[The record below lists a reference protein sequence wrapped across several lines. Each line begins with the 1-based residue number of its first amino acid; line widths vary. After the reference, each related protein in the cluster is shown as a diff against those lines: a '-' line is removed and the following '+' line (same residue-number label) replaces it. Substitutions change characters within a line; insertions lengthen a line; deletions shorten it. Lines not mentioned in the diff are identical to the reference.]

1 MTFLA
6 FSRLFAEGGGNA
18 FSGLGLNG
26 FLIAFQ
32 IVNVLLLILFL
43 NGLLLRPLLRGLD
56 NRRKRIEESL
66 ANAAKADD
74 RLANVEKDYQ
84 LRMAEA
90 DAAAAKVRAEALQNA
105 QAEIDVLRR
114 EALVE
119 AERLKNQ
126 ARIDAAA
133 ERNAML
139 AQLRTQVA
147 GLAMA
152 AANRVIGESL
162 DEKRQQALINDF
174 FGKVPA
180 GVISNVKAGPS
191 AATAAVLVTSA
202 LPLTPDEQARVKQD
216 LAQQL
221 GAVSDIA
228 FDVDPAIMGGLII
241 RVGDKVIDGSVAG
254 RMNTLKQSLGA

>member
-1 MTFLA
+1 MTALA
-6 FSRLFAEGGGNA
+6 FSRLFAEGGGDA

-26 FLIAFQ
+26 FLIVFQ
-32 IVNVLLLILFL
+32 LVNFLLLILFL
-43 NGLLLRPLLRGLD
+43 NSLLIRPLLRGLD

-84 LRMAEA
+84 LRLTEA
-90 DAAAAKVRAEALQNA
+90 DAVAAKVRAEALQNA

-133 ERNAML
+133 ERNATL

-174 FGKVPA
+174 FSKVPP
-180 GVISNVKAGPS
+180 GVITDVKSGSGAANVS
-191 AATAAVLVTSA
+191 VTSA

-241 RVGDKVIDGSVAG
+241 RIGDKVIDGSVAG
-254 RMNTLKQSLGA
+254 RMNTLRQSLGA